1 LLSWAGEVKLADFG
15 IVKADQRSTVTEAG
29 VIKGKFYYMSPEQA
43 RGAVLDARSD
53 IFSAGIVLFEALT
66 SQPLYDDAESET
78 LLEQVQR
85 GPTRKPREIRE
96 DIPEE
101 LEAICLKALS
111 VDPAKRFQSSLEFS
125 RDLFNFLTTL
135 GSAYTKPDLGEYLI
149 ELYREPSE
157 EELLERAP
165 TEAAIVLDT
174 IDDGEAVANQ
184 TLEVGDRIIAQAP
197 SEIQFNKRDADSGAN
212 LPQED
217 VIASSD
223 LPKLSVEV
231 HDTITD
237 ESPTP
242 NLAKTEAISEDG
254 IKQAEAERVAAQPEP
269 KPQGAKRR
277 IAEVQMLTPLPNPGA
292 RVGITSYRQRIEM
305 RLKMALGVVLAAIL
319 CVSAAIFYLLFA
331 DIDLPPA
338 EAASPPSATAPQKIL
353 PSPVTGPEKTI
364 VPSPTAAG
372 SRPNEITSSGS
383 TAQIQIVT
391 KQPNQRYRLYIN
403 GELAAVKDGKVAVE
417 AGRHTIRAQLRPEGS
432 WTKDQV
438 IEVVSGDKIKVNL

>member
-1 LLSWAGEVKLADFG
+1 
-15 IVKADQRSTVTEAG
+15 
-29 VIKGKFYYMSPEQA
+29 MSPEQA
-43 RGAVLDARSD
+43 RGAILDARSD

-96 DIPEE
+96 DIPEK

-125 RDLFNFLTTL
+125 RELFNFLTTL

-149 ELYREPSE
+149 ELYREPDE

-165 TEAAIVLDT
+165 TEVAIGLDI

-184 TLEVGDRIIAQAP
+184 TLEAGGRIIAQTP
-197 SEIQFNKRDADSGAN
+197 SEIQCNKRDTDPGAN

-217 VIASSD
+217 VIASSG

-231 HDTITD
+231 DDTITD
-237 ESPTP
+237 ESPAP

-254 IKQAEAERVAAQPEP
+254 IKQAEAERVAARPE
-269 KPQGAKRR
+269 PQGAKRR

-292 RVGITSYRQRIEM
+292 RVGITSHRQRIEM

-338 EAASPPSATAPQKIL
+338 EAASPPSATAPRKIL
-353 PSPVTGPEKTI
+353 PIPVTGPEETI
-364 VPSPTAAG
+364 DPSPTAAG

-391 KQPNQRYRLYIN
+391 KRPNQRYRLYIN

-417 AGRHTIRAQLRPEGS
+417 AGRHTIRAQWRPEGS